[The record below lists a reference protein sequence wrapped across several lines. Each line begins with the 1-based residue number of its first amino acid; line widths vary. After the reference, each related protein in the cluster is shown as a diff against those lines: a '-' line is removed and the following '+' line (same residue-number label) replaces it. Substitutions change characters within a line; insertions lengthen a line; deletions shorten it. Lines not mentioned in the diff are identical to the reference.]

1 MIGRYSAPEMSALF
15 SDEARLGLWLE
26 VELLALEAW
35 AKLGVVPDAELLA
48 QTHALAAELAKGA
61 TRALAGAKRLIYGGV
76 NESLET
82 QIENEIRSIYE
93 MASTDD
99 TREAIKAFNEKR
111 TPVFKGR

>member
-1 MIGRYSAPEMSALF
+1 
-15 SDEARLGLWLE
+15 
-26 VELLALEAW
+26 
-35 AKLGVVPDAELLA
+35 VPDASLLDE
-48 QTHALAAELAKGA
+48 THALAAELATGA
-61 TRALAGAKRLIYGGV
+61 TRALAAAKRLIYGGM

-93 MASTDD
+93 LAVTDD